1 MQVRQTIAA
10 ALVWAGVLG
19 GCASA
24 PVTER
29 ASEPRVALN
38 KVVPCLWFQR
48 DAEQAAR
55 RYCELVPNSRV
66 VSVAR
71 YGPGAHM
78 PEGTEML
85 VQLELGGT
93 QLTFLNGGPQFQI
106 NEALSLMVR
115 CDDQAELD
123 RLWSALGEGGREK
136 APAALS
142 RKVAQARL
150 SGDHTVEVWGDGEQS
165 RSFMYIDDCVRGSQE
180 ILAGDNVEPVN
191 LGSAELV
198 TINQMIGILE
208 EISGIKVEKKHDL
221 SAPQGVRGRNSDN
234 TMFHD
239 LYGWEPSISLHDGL
253 ERTYAWIYDQI
264 KDRY

>member
-1 MQVRQTIAA
+1 MQVQQAIAA
-10 ALVWAGVLG
+10 ALGLAGVLG
-19 GCASA
+19 GCASV
-24 PVTER
+24 PVIER
-29 ASEPRVALN
+29 PSEPRVAVN
-38 KVVPCLWFQR
+38 KLVPCLWFQR

-55 RYCELVPNSRV
+55 RYCELVPGSRV

-136 APAALS
+136 ACGWLEDRWGVSWQVVPAQLDEWMAGPPEKASRTMAALLGMV
-142 RKVAQARL
+142 KLDIAALQQAY
-150 SGDHTVEVWGDGEQS
+150 DG
-165 RSFMYIDDCVRGSQE
+165 
-180 ILAGDNVEPVN
+180 
-191 LGSAELV
+191 
-198 TINQMIGILE
+198 
-208 EISGIKVEKKHDL
+208 
-221 SAPQGVRGRNSDN
+221 
-234 TMFHD
+234 
-239 LYGWEPSISLHDGL
+239 
-253 ERTYAWIYDQI
+253 
-264 KDRY
+264 